1 MGRFCGCGTGIR
13 RHRQQMI
20 EGDGVKAVPLF

>member
-1 MGRFCGCGTGIR
+1 MGRFCGRGTGI

-20 EGDGVKAVPLF
+20 EGDGVNAVPFF